1 MTLNELTV
9 GCTATVTAVGGEGM
23 LRQHFLDLGILPGA
37 EVTVRSLAPM
47 GDPLELL
54 VQGYVLT
61 LRMAEAQWIEVETND
76 NRAVAEGVA
85 DGNEDAV
92 KLSDEDANRP
102 YIESLHEHNSHP
114 GLGEAG
120 KYHDHATAKV
130 PARGTVLTLAL
141 AGQVNSGKTT
151 LFNRLTGSSEHVG
164 NFPGVTVE
172 CREGIITAH
181 PDARVADLPG
191 FYSLTPYTAQ
201 EELSRRYIVEQK
213 PACIV
218 GVVDA
223 SNIERHLY
231 LTMQLMELDVP
242 MVLALNMMDE
252 VAGNGGT
259 IRVNEME
266 RLLGI
271 PVVPISAARGEGVEE
286 LVEHALH
293 VARYQEK
300 PLRKDFCDPSDRGGA
315 VHRCLHSIMHL
326 VEDHAVAA
334 SMPLRFVAS
343 QLVEGDE
350 AVLDALHLTPNEKDM
365 LEHIIRQMEE
375 ECGMDRQAAM
385 ADMRYA
391 FISRLCHATVVKP
404 RESREQSRSRRIDRV
419 LTGRWTALPIFLAVM
434 CLVIWLSIDVLG
446 APLQNA
452 LSEGIAALG
461 RLCSHGMERV
471 GVSPAVISLV
481 CDALFGGVGS
491 LLSFVPV
498 IVLLFFFLSL
508 IEDSGY
514 MSRVAFVTDKLL
526 RRLGLSGRSI
536 VPLLIGFGCSV
547 PAIMATR
554 TLPSARDRLKT
565 ILLTPFMSC
574 SAKVTIYAFFVSA
587 FFPQHGGLVLVG
599 LYLLSIVVGVAL
611 VLLLKCF
618 GHGEEAAPFVM
629 EMPNYRLPAAKSVAH
644 LLWDKTRDFI
654 QCAFTVIFI
663 TTIIIWFLQTFDF
676 RFQMVENGRGSML
689 AVIANFVAPLFRPLG
704 LDDWRV
710 VTAFISGFFRK
721 ESVVSTMG
729 VLGVADMLTPA
740 SALSMLLFCLL
751 YTPCVAAIAAV
762 RRELGR
768 PWALFMVVFQCFIAW
783 LVAWAGYMIMN

>member
-1 MTLNELTV
+1 MRLNELEI
-9 GCTATVTAVGGEGM
+9 GHSATVREVGGTGA
-23 LRQHFLDLGILPGA
+23 LRQHFLDMGLIPGV
-37 EVTVRSLAPM
+37 EVTLVKYAPM
-47 GDPLELL
+47 GDPLEVRLH
-54 VQGYVLT
+54 GYELT
-61 LRMAEAQWIEVETND
+61 LRKADAGQIEVLEIDEAAQGTTRNGTESIKP
-76 NRAVAEGVA
+76 NMPGIEAAQVAEHA
-85 DGNEDAV
+85 
-92 KLSDEDANRP
+92 
-102 YIESLHEHNSHP
+102 HP
-114 GLGEAG
+114 GLGEPG
-120 KYHDHATAKV
+120 KFHHHEGEHPLPVRQT
-130 PARGTVLTLAL
+130 LTFAL
-141 AGQVNSGKTT
+141 IGNQNCGKTT
-151 LFNRLTGSSEHVG
+151 LFNQLTGSNQHVG
-164 NFPGVTVE
+164 NFPGVTVD
-172 CREGIITAH
+172 RKDGVIKGHQGTS
-181 PDARVADLPG
+181 VTDLPG
-191 FYSLTPYTAQ
+191 IYSLSPYTS
-201 EELSRRYIVEQK
+201 EEMVSRRFILENR
-213 PACIV
+213 PDGIIDI
-218 GVVDA
+218 VDA
-223 SNIERHLY
+223 TNIERNLY
-231 LTMQLMELDVP
+231 LTLQMMELDIP
-242 MVLALNMMDE
+242 IVLALNMMDE
-252 VAGNGGT
+252 VRGNGGT
-259 IRVNEME
+259 IKINEME
-266 RLLGI
+266 KLLGI
-271 PVVPISAARGEGVEE
+271 PVVPISAAKNEGVAE
-286 LVEHALH
+286 LVDHAVH
-293 VARYQEK
+293 IAKYQEK
-300 PLRKDFCDPSDRGGA
+300 PGRLDFCSADHKGGA

-434 CLVIWLSIDVLG
+434 CLIIWLSIDVLG

-676 RFQMVENGRGSML
+676 RFQMVENGWGSML

-768 PWALFMVVFQCFIAW
+768 PWALFMVVFQCLIAW